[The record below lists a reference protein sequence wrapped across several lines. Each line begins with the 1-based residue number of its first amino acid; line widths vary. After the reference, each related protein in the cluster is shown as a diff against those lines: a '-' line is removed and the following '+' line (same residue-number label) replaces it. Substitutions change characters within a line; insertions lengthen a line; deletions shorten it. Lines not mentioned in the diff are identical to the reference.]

1 MSNDGILFTKRDR
14 DAIMPQDEEGGG
26 KSPGAQRQKLLKPL
40 INLGFMGKQPL
51 AAARVSFPGISEW
64 QRIRRFFPVTVSC
77 GNEQKAL
84 GISAS
89 AADLAVDG
97 TSDLS

>member
-26 KSPGAQRQKLLKPL
+26 RGPGAQRQKLLKPL
-40 INLGFMGKQPL
+40 INLGFMGKRPL
-51 AAARVSFPGISEW
+51 AAARVSFPEISEW
-64 QRIRRFFPVTVSC
+64 QRIRRFFPVTVSL